1 MATRNDTYAVHALRY
16 ASRTSAK
23 SQDFFRFDLYGQPD
37 EPQLMDYFFFLLRNA
52 ERTLLVDCGFDR
64 ERAAAKGRF
73 QETHPL
79 ELLARMGV
87 SPEDVDHV
95 IISHMHYD
103 HVGNVQLFPKATF
116 SMAREEYDFCTGPY
130 SNRELMRALVD
141 PEEVRIVQDLAR
153 QERLRL
159 IDDSEQLFPG
169 VVVTRLGG
177 HTPGQVMVE
186 VGVDSGQLVLATDA
200 IHYYEEMELDRP
212 FRLFTDL
219 PGMYRAYDILRELDA
234 RPGTTVIA
242 GHDPRLRSMFR
253 AVQPDCIELTVRDE
267 AAA

>member
-1 MATRNDTYAVHALRY
+1 MPAGKDRYEVHALCY
-16 ASRTSAK
+16 ASRISAK
-23 SQDFFRFDLYGQPD
+23 SSDFFRFDLYGQPD
-37 EPQLMDYFFFLLRNA
+37 EPQTMDYFFFLVRNS

-73 QETHPL
+73 QETHPVK
-79 ELLARMGV
+79 LLARMGV
-87 SPEDVDHV
+87 RSEDVDHV

-116 SMAREEYDFCTGPY
+116 SMAREEYDFCSGPY
-130 SNRELMRALVD
+130 GNRELMRALVD
-141 PEEVRIVQDLAR
+141 PEEVRIVEDLAR
-153 QERLRL
+153 QERVHL
-159 IDDSEQLFPG
+159 IDNSEQLFPG

-186 VGVDSGQLVLATDA
+186 VGTDSGQLVLATDA
-200 IHYYEEMELDRP
+200 VHYYEELELDRP

-219 PGMYRAYDILRELDA
+219 PDMYRAYDILRERGA

-253 AVQPDCIELTVRDE
+253 VVQPNCIDLTV
-267 AAA
+267 AAEGK

>member
-1 MATRNDTYAVHALRY
+1 MPAGKDRYEVHALRY
-16 ASRTSAK
+16 ALRASAK
-23 SQDFFRFDLYGQPD
+23 SQDFFRFDVYGQPD
-37 EPQLMDYFFFLLRNA
+37 EPQTIDYFFFLVRNSA
-52 ERTLLVDCGFDR
+52 RTVLVDCGFDR

-73 QETHPL
+73 QQTHPL

-87 SPEDVDHV
+87 RPEDVDHV

-116 SMAREEYDFCTGPY
+116 SMAREEYDFCSGPY
-130 SNRELMRALVD
+130 GNRELMRALVD

-153 QERLRL
+153 QERVHL
-159 IDDSEQLFPG
+159 IDDSEQVFPG

-186 VGVDSGQLVLATDA
+186 VGLDSGQLVLATDA
-200 IHYYEEMELDRP
+200 VHYYEELELDRP

-219 PGMYRAYDILRELDA
+219 PDMYRAYDILRELDR
-234 RPGTTVIA
+234 RPDTTVIA

-253 AVQPDCIELTVRDE
+253 VVQPNCIDLTV
-267 AAA
+267 AAEGT